1 MHAVYRRSLLAA
13 GLVMVAA
20 LLWMP
25 ACDVHTSVTVVLSA
39 SNPAPVV
46 GDAFTVSATATRN
59 GVPLQGRTVGWS
71 AAPDGALQ
79 LQQTTSQTDDAG
91 VARVTAR
98 AQAAGE
104 ITVAATV
111 GNVTQTLV
119 LTAAAAD
126 GPRLRLSLDPASVSV
141 GATAAASVVLTVD
154 GVPQEGQA
162 INLAVS
168 DPSVVALEPVSVV
181 TDADGAAAAT
191 LTGLA
196 AGSVQVLAV
205 WNGRSVSAD
214 FTVAAPPLPEYV
226 FTTSGPL
233 GEILLMANQPSSTP
247 GDPGFDDKRIPVGTQ
262 RDGSLILAVD
272 ASFVNAY
279 VIDMRTRAET
289 PFTPDN
295 FSLVSASPRAAL
307 ASGVTADGERVV
319 WLRRQAAGTQI
330 VSARLNGANARV
342 LLEASLAS
350 APTSMALS
358 PNGLEVAYTTMG
370 GEVRLLLETGNSRAL
385 ELGDS
390 TGPLALDWLEEDTL
404 VVAVNNYNGSAR
416 PGLLSVPASGA
427 APWLLFND
435 GTGLRSAP
443 SAVCVDGA
451 GNVIYDELDATG
463 SQSNIVR
470 LDAPGYS
477 ARTVLAGGDAS
488 EMRPVL
494 TRF

>member
-46 GDAFTVSATATRN
+46 GDAFTVSATVTRN

-98 AQAAGE
+98 AQARGDHR
-104 ITVAATV
+104 
-111 GNVTQTLV
+111 GCDGGQCHQTLV

-141 GATAAASVVLTVD
+141 GATAVASVVLTVD

-319 WLRRQAAGTQI
+319 SQAGRR
-330 VSARLNGANARV
+330 
-342 LLEASLAS
+342 LAH
-350 APTSMALS
+350 
-358 PNGLEVAYTTMG
+358 
-370 GEVRLLLETGNSRAL
+370 
-385 ELGDS
+385 
-390 TGPLALDWLEEDTL
+390 
-404 VVAVNNYNGSAR
+404 
-416 PGLLSVPASGA
+416 
-427 APWLLFND
+427 
-435 GTGLRSAP
+435 RS
-443 SAVCVDGA
+443 
-451 GNVIYDELDATG
+451 
-463 SQSNIVR
+463 SQ
-470 LDAPGYS
+470 
-477 ARTVLAGGDAS
+477 
-488 EMRPVL
+488 PV
-494 TRF
+494 

>member
-1 MHAVYRRSLLAA
+1 MHTVCRRSLLVA
-13 GLVMVAA
+13 GLAMVAA
-20 LLWMP
+20 FLWMS
-25 ACDVHTSVTVVLSA
+25 ACDVRPSVVVALSA

-46 GDAFTVSATATRN
+46 GDAFTVSATVTRN

-79 LQQTTSQTDDAG
+79 LEQATSQTDDAG
-91 VARVTAR
+91 VARVTAK

-111 GNVTQTLV
+111 GGVTQTLV

-126 GPRLRLSLDPASVSV
+126 GPRLLLSLDPALVSV
-141 GATAAASVVLTVD
+141 GGTAVASVALTVD

-168 DPSVVALEPVSVV
+168 DPGVAALDPVSVV
-181 TDADGAAAAT
+181 TDADGAATAT

-196 AGSVQVLAV
+196 PGSVQVLAV
-205 WNGRSVSAD
+205 WSGRSVSAD

-233 GEILLMANQPSSTP
+233 GEILLMENQPSSTP
-247 GDPGFDDKRIPVGTQ
+247 DDPGFDDKRIPVGTQ
-262 RDGSLILAVD
+262 RGGSLILAVD
-272 ASFVNAY
+272 ASFTNAY

-295 FSLVSASPRAAL
+295 FNLVSANPRAAL
-307 ASGVTADGERVV
+307 ASGITADGERVV
-319 WLRRQAAGTQI
+319 WLRRQAAATQI
-330 VSARLNGANARV
+330 VSARPNGANARV

-358 PNGLEVAYTTMG
+358 PNGLEVAYTTVG
-370 GEVRLLLETGNSRAL
+370 GEVRLLAETGDSRAL

-390 TGPLALDWLEEDTL
+390 TGPLALDWLDQDTL
-404 VVAVNNYNGSAR
+404 VVAVTKYDGSAR

-427 APWLLFND
+427 APLLLFND
-435 GTGLRSAP
+435 GAGLRSAP
-443 SAVCVDGA
+443 SAVCVDGV

-463 SQSNIVR
+463 SQSDIVR
-470 LDAPGYS
+470 LDAPDYS
-477 ARTVLAGGDAS
+477 DRTVLAGSDVS